1 MSAGA
6 SAGSSS
12 RCRSS
17 SSSSSSHGSSAEDA
31 RDAARRQAWFA
42 TVDRRQEQQE
52 QLAASVEAGHT
63 AVAAGQAAAAVVP
76 VVAADFDSAGAFDG
90 FRLGWVFKAG
100 PNGLGYYRDYGPDAD
115 GGPKAAPLT
124 PTASSAASAELFG
137 YLDAARSH
145 AGRGGDGGAGAGEVM
160 WGLDTAAAAGV
171 GGVKLGALARA
182 EDGLL
187 GRGAQSQVLLYRHLD
202 PPPGFR
208 GMLQYGVKA
217 IAKAGL
223 SARAASRA
231 LEEKAAL
238 AAAAAAWAGR
248 PGKSPI
254 VRLCGTGQDETA
266 LYLITEFLSK
276 GTLTEL
282 APVPPSLAR
291 YYVGAL
297 AVALEQSH
305 ALGFV
310 HRDIKLDNVLLDG
323 DAVPRLIDFG
333 LCRRLRRGERAS
345 SLVGTLGC
353 AAPEVLA
360 GLPYGHAAEWW
371 SVGVALH
378 HLLLGAPPFDP
389 GAGPAMEPV
398 SHFCACIGSLCLRQ
412 CVHGA
417 SIGRMGCAGQPRGA
431 GELGGAHERWRACG
445 DAGRQ
450 RAAHPARVRG

>member
-1 MSAGA
+1 
-6 SAGSSS
+6 
-12 RCRSS
+12 
-17 SSSSSSHGSSAEDA
+17 
-31 RDAARRQAWFA
+31 
-42 TVDRRQEQQE
+42 
-52 QLAASVEAGHT
+52 
-63 AVAAGQAAAAVVP
+63 
-76 VVAADFDSAGAFDG
+76 
-90 FRLGWVFKAG
+90 
-100 PNGLGYYRDYGPDAD
+100 
-115 GGPKAAPLT
+115 
-124 PTASSAASAELFG
+124 
-137 YLDAARSH
+137 
-145 AGRGGDGGAGAGEVM
+145 
-160 WGLDTAAAAGV
+160 
-171 GGVKLGALARA
+171 VKLGALARA